1 MEDSNKREK
10 ELSIE
15 LKNSKKDFLNQNK
28 ETTSALEKQIKDQQ
42 KQMEE
47 MKEQI
52 YEWENKNT
60 ELELAM
66 EDYKSAAD
74 QQKQSL
80 TKELK
85 QAKDLEAEISKKF
98 EALKKKTE
106 TET

>member
-1 MEDSNKREK
+1 
-10 ELSIE
+10 
-15 LKNSKKDFLNQNK
+15 LNQNK

-74 QQKQSL
+74 Q
-80 TKELK
+80 
-85 QAKDLEAEISKKF
+85 
-98 EALKKKTE
+98 
-106 TET
+106 